1 MLSRLSRITNAQ
13 VGLLLLIFA
22 IAGFGGS
29 AFAHIKN
36 IPNAVDATQV
46 IDWWAWLD
54 GALQN
59 FSTEVVGA
67 ILTFGLIEVLVGS
80 RKEQDERIA
89 RLVKEVGSSDNVTA
103 KNAVNELR
111 TLQMLA
117 THEGVLRRAILPE
130 ANLSGADLV
139 GANLSKANLI
149 RAHLEDADLGIANLS
164 EARLIGA
171 NLSRVNLW
179 RAILWR
185 GNLYDAN
192 LSGASLMEANLLG
205 ADLTGATLEDADLVN
220 ANLSGAFLIQA
231 NLSRTSLFGANL
243 LRVNLRKA
251 NLLRVNLR
259 KVNLSGANLTGATL
273 EEVDLR
279 WANLA
284 EANFMD
290 TIWGT
295 ACLLPD
301 ETLWTSDTDMSRYTD
316 PNHPDFWQPD
326 WAKPV
331 ETE

>member
-89 RLVKEVGSSDNVTA
+89 RLVKEAGSSDNVTA

-111 TLQMLA
+111 TLQMLT
-117 THEGVLRRAILPE
+117 THEGVLHRAILLE
-130 ANLSGADLV
+130 ANLSGA
-139 GANLSKANLI
+139 I
-149 RAHLEDADLGIANLS
+149 LG
-164 EARLIGA
+164 G
-171 NLSRVNLW
+171 
-179 RAILWR
+179 
-185 GNLYDAN
+185 
-192 LSGASLMEANLLG
+192 
-205 ADLTGATLEDADLVN
+205 
-220 ANLSGAFLIQA
+220 
-231 NLSRTSLFGANL
+231 
-243 LRVNLRKA
+243 
-251 NLLRVNLR
+251 
-259 KVNLSGANLTGATL
+259 VNLSGANLEGANLSGANLESATL
-273 EEVDLR
+273 ERANLWLANLEGADLMDATLEGADLDSANLSGTHLWRATLEGADLR
-279 WANLA
+279 SANLSGSNLLG
-284 EANFMD
+284 ANLSRANLRSANLSGAKLRD
-290 TIWGT
+290 VNLSGADLRRANLEGAIINKTTNLDKATI
-295 ACLLPD
+295 LPD
-301 ETLWTSDTDMSRYTD
+301 ANDIGDWLNPKFDKHWTPDTDMSRYTD

-326 WAKPV
+326 WAKPDN
-331 ETE
+331 TD